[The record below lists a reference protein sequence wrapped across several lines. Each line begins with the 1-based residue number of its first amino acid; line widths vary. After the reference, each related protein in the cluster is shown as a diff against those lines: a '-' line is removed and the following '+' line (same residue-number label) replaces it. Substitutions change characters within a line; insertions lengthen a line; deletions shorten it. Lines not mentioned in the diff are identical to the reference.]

1 MQFPMT
7 WGLPPMADWSASQYL
22 KFEDER
28 TRPARDLLAQVP
40 LATARK
46 VFDLGCGPGNSTE
59 LLVARYPDAELIGV
73 DSSPD
78 MLRQARERLPQCS
91 FVEADLASWSA
102 PADAD
107 LLYSNATF
115 QWVPDHLAVLKRLL
129 AGLKSGAV
137 LAVQM
142 PDNTNE
148 PSHVRMREVANEPR
162 WKPLIAPSAFARE
175 DLPSPGDYYNALRP
189 LCARFDIW
197 HTDYEHAL
205 AGPAAVAEWFKGTAL
220 RPFVDP
226 LAPDRRQAFLQDY
239 VARIAASY
247 PVRYDGKV
255 LLRFPRLF
263 MVACR

>member
-1 MQFPMT
+1 
-7 WGLPPMADWSASQYL
+7 MADWSASQYL

-40 LATARK
+40 LASARK
-46 VFDLGCGPGNSTE
+46 VCDLGCGPGNSTE
-59 LLVARYPDAELIGV
+59 LLVARYPDADVTGI

-78 MLRQARERLPQCS
+78 MLRQARERLPQCR
-91 FVEADLASWSA
+91 FVEADLTDWSA

-115 QWVPDHLAVLKRLL
+115 QWVPDHLSVLKRLL
-129 AGLKSGAV
+129 AGLQPGGV

-148 PSHVRMREVANEPR
+148 PSHVWMREVAREPQFAT
-162 WKPLIAPSAFARE
+162 LIPSAAFERA
-175 DLPSPGDYYNALRP
+175 DLPSPGDYYDALRP
-189 LCARFDIW
+189 LCARLDIW
-197 HTDYEHAL
+197 HTHYQHAL
-205 AGPAAVAEWFKGTAL
+205 AGPEAVTEWFKGTAL

-226 LAPDRRQAFLQDY
+226 LTPEQRQAFLQAY
-239 VARIAASY
+239 TARIAAAY
-247 PVRYDGKV
+247 PARSDARV

-263 MVACR
+263 IVARR